1 MTLDHIIVQAGGKG
15 TRMGSLTRNKPKALV
30 PINNLPML
38 FHLFKLFPEKHFI
51 IIGDYHAEVLERY
64 LKAFAEVS
72 YDFVTSTGRA
82 GTCAGLSEALSFV
95 PESSAFMLTWCDL
108 LLPEEYSIPE
118 ENQNYIGIS
127 KDFRCRWSYRDG
139 VFTEEPSSEYG
150 VAGHFLFTDKTCLT
164 DVPEEGEFV
173 RWLQSRGMA
182 FAELPLYKTHEYG
195 LYSEWE
201 KLPKMRCRPFNA
213 IEIQGNKFIKRPIT
227 AQGEA
232 LAKREIAWYRK
243 LEGLS
248 YQNLPHIYSYEPL
261 TMELIDGKNIYE
273 YQDFPLEKKRDML
286 QQIVSCLKFIHTIE
300 TMPAD
305 KASFENAY
313 LGKTLDRL
321 AKVKDLV
328 PFADR
333 ETVTVN
339 GRRCRNVFFCW
350 DEITRRVMQ
359 YMPETFCFIHGD
371 CTFSNMMMKQDT
383 TPILIDPRGYFGY
396 TEMDGDVAYD
406 WVKLY
411 YSLYSNYDQF
421 NLKRFDL
428 EIGEDGVSLK
438 IDSNNWEALEDD
450 FFALVGDE
458 VSRPQM
464 KLLLAIIWLSL
475 TTYAWEDYDSIC
487 GAFYN
492 GLYYLEEAFSC

>member
-1 MTLDHIIVQAGGKG
+1 MKLDHIIVQAGGKG

-38 FHLFKLFPEKHFI
+38 FHLFKLFPDKHFI
-51 IIGDYHAEVLERY
+51 IIGDYHAEVLKRY

-72 YDFVTSTGRA
+72 YDFVVSTGKT
-82 GTCAGLSEALSFV
+82 GTCAGLSEALFYV

-108 LLPEEYSIPE
+108 LLPEDYSIPK
-118 ENQNYIGIS
+118 ENRNYIGIS

-139 VFTEEPSSEYG
+139 VFMEEPSSEYG
-150 VAGHFLFTDKTCLT
+150 VAGHFLFTDKACLT
-164 DVPEEGEFV
+164 EVPEEGEFV
-173 RWLQSRGMA
+173 RWLQSRGMT

-201 KLPKMRCRPFNA
+201 KLPKIRCRPFNA
-213 IEIQGNKFIKRPIT
+213 IETQGDRFIKRPIT
-227 AQGEA
+227 PQGEA
-232 LAKREIAWYRK
+232 LAKREIAWYQK
-243 LEGLS
+243 LEDLEFA
-248 YQNLPHIYSYEPL
+248 NLPKIYSFHPL

-273 YQDFPLEKKRDML
+273 YQDISLEQKRDML
-286 QQIVSCLKFIHTIE
+286 RQIISCLKSIHKIE
-300 TMPAD
+300 SMPAD
-305 KASFENAY
+305 KASYENAY

-321 AKVKDLV
+321 AKVRELV
-328 PFADR
+328 PFADQ

-350 DEITRRVMQ
+350 DEIARRVMA
-359 YMPETFCFIHGD
+359 YMPESFCFIHGD
-371 CTFSNMMMKQDT
+371 CTFSNMMMKHDA

-411 YSLYSNYDQF
+411 YSLISNYDQF

-428 EIGEDGVSLK
+428 EIGDNEVTLK
-438 IDSNNWEALEDD
+438 IASNNWEMLEDD
-450 FFALVGDE
+450 FFQLVGDE

-492 GLYYLEEAFSC
+492 GLYYLEEALT

>member
-1 MTLDHIIVQAGGKG
+1 MKIDYIIVQAGGKG
-15 TRMGSLTRNKPKALV
+15 TRMGALTRNKPKALV

-38 FHLFKLFPEKHFI
+38 FHLFKLFPDKHFV

-72 YDFVTSTGRA
+72 YDLVVSTGKT
-82 GTCAGLSEALSFV
+82 GTCSGLQEAITFI
-95 PESSAFMLTWCDL
+95 PEDRAFMLTWCDL
-108 LLPEEYSIPE
+108 LLPEDYRIPE
-118 ENQNYIGIS
+118 DERNYIGIS

-139 VFTEEPSSEYG
+139 EFAEEPSSEQG
-150 VAGHFLFTDKTCLT
+150 VAGHFLFTKKEYLRH
-164 DVPEEGEFV
+164 VPEEGEFV
-173 RWLQSRGMA
+173 RWLQSQGMA
-182 FAELPLYKTHEYG
+182 FEELPLYKTHEYG

-213 IEIQGNKFIKRPIT
+213 VEVRDGVFIKRPIT

-232 LAKREIAWYRK
+232 LARREVAWYKK
-243 LEGLS
+243 LEGLDFE
-248 YQNLPHIYSYEPL
+248 NLPRIYDYEPL

-273 YQDFPLEKKRDML
+273 YKDIPLERKRDML
-286 QQIVSCLKFIHTIE
+286 RQIVSCLKSIHSIE
-300 TMPAD
+300 SIPVD
-305 KASFENAY
+305 KASYENAY
-313 LGKTLDRL
+313 LGKTMDRL
-321 AKVKDLV
+321 AKVKELV
-328 PFADR
+328 PFADQ

-339 GRRCRNVFFCW
+339 GRRCRNIFYCW
-350 DEITRRVMQ
+350 EEVSRRVME
-359 YMPETFCFIHGD
+359 YMPDHFCFIHGD

-428 EIGEDGVSLK
+428 EIAAEEVTLR
-438 IDSNNWEALEDD
+438 IDSNNWEMLEDD
-450 FFALVGDE
+450 FFELVGDE
-458 VSRPQM
+458 VTRPQM
-464 KLLLAIIWLSL
+464 KLLLSIIWLSL

-492 GLYYLEEAFSC
+492 GLYYLEEALS